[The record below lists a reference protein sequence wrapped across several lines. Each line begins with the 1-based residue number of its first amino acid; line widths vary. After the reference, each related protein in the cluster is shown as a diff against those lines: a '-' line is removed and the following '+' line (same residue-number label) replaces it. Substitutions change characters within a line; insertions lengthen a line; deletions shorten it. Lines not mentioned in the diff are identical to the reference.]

1 MTAPMIKGW
10 CPGALRPMA
19 SGDGLVL
26 RLRLTAGRLTSE
38 TAEAIAALAQRHGN
52 GRIDL
57 SQRGNLQ
64 LRGVSEATLPA
75 LHAELAALDLIDA
88 DPATE
93 ARRNLVVSPLG
104 SEAMVAL
111 AERIEAALAAATH
124 LAGLPAKFAFLL
136 DDGSWPRPAGLGF
149 DVAFVA
155 AGEGWSVVLPGA
167 CVATVATADVP
178 ATAVRLAE
186 AFLARRG
193 AARRMAELT
202 DTPEAA
208 RTILEAAG
216 LAANVRPYEMP
227 AVSEVIGLHGT
238 TLGVGIPFGQMDAA
252 QLSTLATTARRSA
265 AGDLRLTP
273 FRAILLPDVR
283 APEVATA
290 TLAAAGFITDP
301 ADPCRAVVACTG
313 APACSSGLQPA
324 RVTAADL
331 APIAARLPGEGVR
344 LHVSGCAKG
353 CARPGITA
361 LTLVGTEAGYDLVLD
376 GTTRDRPRNFGLDP
390 AALAGLLAERI
401 GP

>member
-1 MTAPMIKGW
+1 MTAPLIKGW

-26 RLRLTAGRLTSE
+26 RLRLTAGRLGAE
-38 TAEAIAALAQRHGN
+38 TAEAIAALAARHGN

-64 LRGVSEATLPA
+64 LRGITEATLPA
-75 LHAELAALDLIDA
+75 LHADLAALDLIDA

-104 SEAMVAL
+104 SDATVAL
-111 AERIEAALAAATH
+111 AEKIEVALAAATH

-155 AGEGWSVVLPGA
+155 EGEGWSVVLPGA
-167 CVATVATADVP
+167 HVVATVATADVP
-178 ATAVRLAE
+178 ATAVCLA
-186 AFLARRG
+186 ATFLARRG
-193 AARRMAELT
+193 PARRMAELAA
-202 DTPEAA
+202 TPEAA
-208 RTILEAAG
+208 RAFADSAE
-216 LAANVRPYEMP
+216 VRPYAMP
-227 AVSEVIGLHGT
+227 AVPEVIGLNGT

-252 QLSTLATTARRSA
+252 QLATLAAIARRHA

-273 FRAILLPDVR
+273 FRAILLPEVR
-283 APEVATA
+283 DPAAATA
-290 TLAAAGFITDP
+290 TLAAAGLITDP
-301 ADPCRAVVACTG
+301 ADPRRAVVACTG

-324 RVTAADL
+324 RTTAADL
-331 APIAARLPGEGVR
+331 APFAARLPGAGVR
-344 LHVSGCAKG
+344 LHVSGCSKG

-376 GTTRDRPRNFGLDP
+376 GSTRDRPRNFGLDP